1 MDLTW
6 ADEHVN
12 AIMQCWYPGAQGGNA
27 IAQVLFGDACQKDV
41 FRLLSTAQ
49 AKNCRNLQIT
59 AWKVAHTV
67 T

>member
-12 AIMQCWYPGAQGGNA
+12 AAGILVHKAEMHTGTLWRCMPRR
-27 IAQVLFGDACQKDV
+27 C